1 METNDDL
8 TQEYQD
14 LIEQIR
20 YHMDRYYNQ
29 DAPEVSDYEY
39 DQLMIRLRNMEKDH
53 PELITADSPTQIIGG
68 TAKRKAGVIVAHDV
82 PMLSIQD
89 VFSKEEVLEWVHEVR
104 TMHPDVRFDV
114 EQKIDGL
121 SMSIRYQDGE
131 LKLAETR
138 GDGFQG
144 EDVTTNALVIPDVV
158 RKLSG
163 EYQNLEVRG
172 EVYMSH
178 ADFDRTNERQEIA
191 GKNVFANPRNC
202 GQVKNRAEYEHPK
215 I

>member
-1 METNDDL
+1 MGTNDDR
-8 TQEYQD
+8 TREYQD

-53 PELITADSPTQIIGG
+53 PELTAADSPTQIIGG

-163 EYQNLEVRG
+163 AYRNLEVRG

-178 ADFDRTNERQEIA
+178 AEIGRASCRER
-191 GKNVFANPRNC
+191 V
-202 GQVKNRAEYEHPK
+202 
-215 I
+215 